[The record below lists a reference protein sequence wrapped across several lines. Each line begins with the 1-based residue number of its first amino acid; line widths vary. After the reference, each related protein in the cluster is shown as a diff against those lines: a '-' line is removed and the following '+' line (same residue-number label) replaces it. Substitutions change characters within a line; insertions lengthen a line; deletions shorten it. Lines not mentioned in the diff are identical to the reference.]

1 MNNQYF
7 NANYAYPSFQTYRDN
22 VYDREGRFVIADDGF
37 AKGNLD
43 RLIYKPYRNYVVK
56 SPVVNGEKEQLLLK
70 VQKNGFALQE
80 AGMFLDVNP
89 DHQDAI
95 KAFTYYRMEE
105 EKLKNEYE
113 RKYGPLCLGSY
124 ANDVYPWAWVNGP
137 WPWEVI

>member
-56 SPVVNGEKEQLLLK
+56 SPVVNGEKEQFLLMGIVLFYILFFASFE
-70 VQKNGFALQE
+70 GFCR
-80 AGMFLDVNP
+80 FL
-89 DHQDAI
+89 
-95 KAFTYYRMEE
+95 MECA
-105 EKLKNEYE
+105 
-113 RKYGPLCLGSY
+113 P
-124 ANDVYPWAWVNGP
+124 
-137 WPWEVI
+137 